1 MIRAPDK
8 RREMTTTSG
17 ACGMEIMFAGDDA
30 GRCADYDYNFH
41 TEYVS
46 RARSCTLCALGA
58 YIRAAKWE
66 CAADKQFF
74 FVRAARLIA
83 DRLVFAFLHA
93 TSPKLCLLIVK
104 CVAIK
109 RVIISVGAI

>member
-1 MIRAPDK
+1 
-8 RREMTTTSG
+8 MTTTSE

-46 RARSCTLCALGA
+46 RARSCTRSVRA
-58 YIRAAKWE
+58 YTRSQVRE

-74 FVRAARLIA
+74 FVRGARLIA
-83 DRLVFAFLHA
+83 DRLVFAFLQA
-93 TSPKLCLLIVK
+93 TSPKLCLLIIK
-104 CVAIK
+104 CICLSDV
-109 RVIISVGAI
+109 S